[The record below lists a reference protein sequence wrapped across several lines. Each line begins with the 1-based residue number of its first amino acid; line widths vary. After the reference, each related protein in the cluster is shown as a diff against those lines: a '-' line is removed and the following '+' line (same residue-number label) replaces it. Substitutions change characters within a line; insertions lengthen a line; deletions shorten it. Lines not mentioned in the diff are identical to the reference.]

1 MKNSFSLLALG
12 ISLAF
17 LSACVDKTK
26 VTTAHPNKH
35 PSTTTQVLERPPTV
49 VVDEETK
56 PEKHTAPEPL
66 VNSVPETVKQVGELP
81 IGKSVP
87 GKPGYVTSPF
97 GSVGLIDVRGFSPG
111 TEVRDP
117 YSGKTFLVP

>member
-12 ISLAF
+12 ISVAF

-35 PSTTTQVLERPPTV
+35 PSTTTQVLERPQTV
-49 VVDEETK
+49 EVDEETK

-66 VNSVPETVKQVGELP
+66 VNSVPEAVKPVGELP

-87 GKPGYVTSPF
+87 GKPGFVTSPF
-97 GSVGLIDVRGFSPG
+97 GSAGLIDVRGFPPG
-111 TEVRDP
+111 SEVRDP

>member
-1 MKNSFSLLALG
+1 MKNSFPLLALV
-12 ISLAF
+12 ISVTF
-17 LSACVDKTK
+17 LGACVDKTK
-26 VTTAHPNKH
+26 VPPVHPIKH
-35 PSTTTQVLERPPTV
+35 PSTTTQVLERPQPV
-49 VVDEETK
+49 VVEEETK

-97 GSVGLIDVRGFSPG
+97 GSAGLIDVRGFSPG